1 MGGMGR
7 RFGDQSRAYAKS
19 HPWLTFAF
27 RLDSLSQL
35 DFVRVG
41 EALSKIDHIAAVP
54 LAPAVAKKVHQ
65 IYLAKGVHATTQ
77 IEGNTLSEDEVGA
90 RVRGELTLPESQEY
104 LGKEVDNIVAACN
117 RVVEDLYDGR
127 DMHLTRARIDEF
139 NAQVLDGLPLK
150 EGVVPGKI
158 RAKSVVVGDGLYR
171 GAPSEDCEFLLDQLC
186 AWLAALPADAGP
198 DWSRSVK
205 LIRAILAHLY
215 IAWIH
220 PFGDGNGRTAR
231 LIEFQLLLEAGV
243 PTPAC
248 QLLSNYYNR
257 TRQLYYQ
264 VLSETSRRAPYPVE
278 KFVSYA
284 IRGFVEELREQLQEI
299 QAHQLRMA
307 WHHFV
312 HDAELGKSA
321 DTVQRRRDLAIALPN
336 DPKTL
341 TPIAKLRRLTTDL
354 ALQYAGK
361 TPKTVTRD
369 VNALVE
375 AGLLVRNG
383 PFVRP
388 RIEAMLSLLPL
399 RGNP

>member
-1 MGGMGR
+1 MGR
-7 RFGDQSRAYAKS
+7 RFGDQSRAYARS
-19 HPWLTFAF
+19 HPRLTFTF
-27 RLDSLSQL
+27 RLDSLSHL
-35 DFVRVG
+35 DFVHIG
-41 EALSKIDHIAAVP
+41 EALSKIDHIATVP
-54 LAPAVAKKVHQ
+54 LPPAVAQKFHQ

-104 LGKEVDNIVAACN
+104 LGKEIDNIVEGCD
-117 RVVEDLYDGR
+117 RVVNDLAEGR
-127 DMHLTRARIDEF
+127 DMRLTRSRIEQF
-139 NAQVLDGLPLK
+139 NAQVIDGLPLK

-158 RAKSVVVGDGLYR
+158 RTKSVVVGDGVYR
-171 GAPSEDCEFLLDQLC
+171 GAPAEDCEFLLDQLC
-186 AWLAALPADAGP
+186 EWLAALPAAAGP

-264 VLSETSRRAPYPVE
+264 VLSETSRKAPYPVE

-284 IRGFVEELREQLQEI
+284 IRGFVEELREQSREI
-299 QAHQLRMA
+299 RDHQLDMA
-307 WHHFV
+307 WLQFV

-321 DTVQRRRDLAIALPN
+321 DTVQRRRDLVLALHE
-336 DPKTL
+336 PKTFI
-341 TPIAKLRRLTTDL
+341 PIAKLRRLTTDL

-369 VNALVE
+369 VNALVQ

-383 PFVRP
+383 SSVRP
-388 RIEAMLSLLPL
+388 RVEAMLSLLPL
-399 RGNP
+399 RGAP